1 MLAISVEFLHGTYRA
16 DPDGGAAT
24 GRAELGEWP
33 PSVARVLAAF
43 VAADGM
49 GDDCRVT
56 DGTELEY
63 LESLGAP
70 VIHAEPEP
78 LHQPLHPRYVVLA
91 AGPVRKIGKD
101 YPAGHQE
108 YPARTGALVRPGV
121 RVALRHP
128 AVVYAWQDVD
138 PAGFMRALRLR
149 AARIGYL
156 GCADS
161 PVRVRVTETVDADAV
176 GPLHPFAPNTAGT
189 RMVSV
194 PRPGHHLAAL
204 RAAYEAWQEHG
215 AGTARSQFPALRNLV
230 AYAGPEDVPH
240 THEAGRVVA
249 WLRFKTGVSGRRVGD
264 VTAAL
269 KAAVM
274 SRYHRLYGDPI
285 PPALHGHGYE
295 GTGFEIARYL
305 ALPNVGFEH
314 SDGRIHGA
322 AVWLPHDCDDTTV
335 ERARAAARS
344 VHLLQTSR
352 LRVGVAPWQGE
363 DRPRAATPRRWLWR
377 SKTWATAVPAIH
389 ERFGRLNLAEL
400 QRWCRHAGLPEPVA
414 FRSARVPLVPGA
426 LALHPTEVQR
436 PAPHTPA
443 DARPYSHI
451 ELRFA
456 EAVRGPVV
464 IGGGRSRGFG
474 LCVPTDDRS
483 EARDKTEGRESHG

>member
-33 PSVARVLAAF
+33 PSVARLLAAF

-49 GDDCRVT
+49 GADCRVT
-56 DGTELEY
+56 DGTELEF
-63 LESLGAP
+63 LEGLGAP

-91 AGPVRKIGKD
+91 AGPVRKIGKN

-121 RVALRHP
+121 RVALKHP
-128 AVVYAWQDVD
+128 TAVYAWQDAD
-138 PAGFMRALRLR
+138 PEGFLEALRRR
-149 AARIGYL
+149 AARIGYV

-161 PVRVRVTETVDADAV
+161 PARVRVAEALDV
-176 GPLHPFAPNTAGT
+176 GIVEPLYAFCPHAAGT

-204 RAAYEAWQEHG
+204 QAAYETWQEHG

-230 AYAGPEDVPH
+230 AYAGPEDMSD
-240 THEAGRVVA
+240 TQEAGRVVA
-249 WLRFKTGVSGRRVGD
+249 WLRFKQSVPGRRLAD

-269 KAAVM
+269 KASVM
-274 SRYHRLYGDPI
+274 SRYQLLYGDPI
-285 PPALHGHGYE
+285 PPVLHGHGYE

-305 ALPNVGFEH
+305 ALPNAGFNR

-322 AVWLPHDCDDTTV
+322 ALWLPTDCDETTV
-335 ERARAAARS
+335 ERARAAARA
-344 VHLLQTSR
+344 VQLLQTAR
-352 LRVGVAPWQGE
+352 LTVGVVPWQGE
-363 DRPRAATPRRWLWR
+363 DRPRAATPGRWLQR

-389 ERFGRLNLAEL
+389 ERFGKLSLAEL
-400 QRWCRHAGLPEPVA
+400 RRWCRHAGLPEPVA

-426 LALHPTEVQR
+426 LTLHPTEVQR
-436 PAPHTPA
+436 PAPHARGTPK
-443 DARPYSHI
+443 PYSHI

-474 LCVPTDDRS
+474 LCVPISDRAD
-483 EARDKTEGRESHG
+483 EAKGQA

>member
-1 MLAISVEFLHGTYRA
+1 MLTISIEFLHGTYRA

-33 PSVARVLAAF
+33 PSVARLLAAF

-56 DGTELEY
+56 DGTELEF

-121 RVALRHP
+121 RVALKHP
-128 AVVYAWQDVD
+128 TVVYAWTDADTVD
-138 PAGFMRALRLR
+138 FLEALRIR

-161 PVRVRVTETVDADAV
+161 PVRVRVTETLDADSV
-176 GPLHPFAPNTAGT
+176 GSLHAFWPHTAGT

-215 AGTARSQFPALRNLV
+215 TGVARSQFPALRNLV
-230 AYAGPEDVPH
+230 AYAGPEDESD
-240 THEAGRVVA
+240 THAVGRVVA
-249 WLRFKTGVSGRRVGD
+249 WLRFKSSVPGRRVGD

-274 SRYHRLYGDPI
+274 SRYQRLYGDPI

-295 GTGFEIARYL
+295 GTGFDIARYL
-305 ALPNVGFEH
+305 ALPNVGFDH

-322 AVWLPHDCDDTTV
+322 AVWLPRDCDETTA
-335 ERARAAARS
+335 ERARAAARA
-344 VHLLQTSR
+344 VQLLQTAR
-352 LRVGVAPWQGE
+352 LQVGVAPWQGE
-363 DRPRAATPRRWLWR
+363 DRPRAATPRRWLR
-377 SKTWATAVPAIH
+377 QSKTWATAVPAIH
-389 ERFGRLNLAEL
+389 ERFGRLSLAEL

-426 LALHPTEVQR
+426 LTLHQTEVQR
-436 PAPHTPA
+436 PAPHMTGDPK
-443 DARPYSHI
+443 PYSHI
-451 ELRFA
+451 ALRFA

-474 LCVPTDDRS
+474 LCVPIGDKDRDN
-483 EARDKTEGRESHG
+483 EAEGQV

>member
-16 DPDGGAAT
+16 DPDGSAVT

-33 PSVARVLAAF
+33 PSVARLLAAF

-56 DGTELEY
+56 DGTELEF

-70 VIHAEPEP
+70 AIHAEPEP

-121 RVALRHP
+121 RVALKHP
-128 AVVYAWQDVD
+128 TVVYAWQNAD
-138 PAGFMRALRLR
+138 PADSFEALRLR

-161 PVRVRVTETVDADAV
+161 PVRVRVTEALDASLV
-176 GPLHPFAPNTAGT
+176 ESLHAFRPHTAGT

-204 RAAYEAWQEHG
+204 RVAHAAWQEHG
-215 AGTARSQFPALRNLV
+215 AGTARSQYPALRNLV
-230 AYAGPEDVPH
+230 AYAGPEDISD
-240 THEAGRVVA
+240 TQEAGRVVV
-249 WLRFKTGVSGRRVGD
+249 WLRFKQSLPGRRVGD
-264 VTAAL
+264 VTATL

-274 SRYHRLYGDPI
+274 SKYQRLYGDPI
-285 PPALHGHGYE
+285 PPVLHGHGYG

-305 ALPNVGFEH
+305 ALPHVGFDH

-322 AVWLPHDCDDTTV
+322 AVWLPRDCDETTI

-344 VHLLQTSR
+344 VQMLQASR
-352 LRVGVAPWQGE
+352 LEVAVVPWQGE
-363 DRPRAATPRRWLWR
+363 DRPRAATPQRWLRR

-389 ERFGRLNLAEL
+389 ERFGRLSLAEL
-400 QRWCRHAGLPEPVA
+400 QRWCRHAGLPQPVA
-414 FRSARVPLVPGA
+414 FRSARVPLVKGA
-426 LALHPTEVQR
+426 LTLHPTEVQR
-436 PAPHTPA
+436 PAPHASGAPK
-443 DARPYSHI
+443 PYSHI
-451 ELRFA
+451 ALRFA

-474 LCVPTDDRS
+474 LCVPISDKNTDD
-483 EARDKTEGRESHG
+483 EAEGQV

>member
-16 DPDGGAAT
+16 DPDGGAVT

-33 PSVARVLAAF
+33 PSVARLLAAF

-56 DGTELEY
+56 DGTELEF

-70 VIHAEPEP
+70 AIHAEPEP
-78 LHQPLHPRYVVLA
+78 LHQPLRPRYVVLA

-121 RVALRHP
+121 RVALKYP
-128 AVVYAWQDVD
+128 TVVYAWQDADPVD
-138 PAGFMRALRLR
+138 SFEALRLR

-161 PVRVRVTETVDADAV
+161 PVRVRVTEALDAGTVE
-176 GPLHPFAPNTAGT
+176 PLHAFCPHTAGT

-194 PRPGHHLAAL
+194 PRPGYHLTAL
-204 RAAYEAWQEHG
+204 RVAYEAWQEHG
-215 AGTARSQFPALRNLV
+215 AGIARSQFPALRNLV
-230 AYAGPEDVPH
+230 AYAGPEDMSD
-240 THEAGRVVA
+240 TQEAGRVVA
-249 WLRFKTGVSGRRVGD
+249 WLRFKASVPGRRVGE

-274 SRYHRLYGDPI
+274 SRYQRLYGDPI

-305 ALPNVGFEH
+305 ALPNVGFDH
-314 SDGRIHGA
+314 SDGQIHGA
-322 AVWLPHDCDDTTV
+322 AVWLPRDCDETTF

-344 VHLLQTSR
+344 VQMLQTSR
-352 LRVGVAPWQGE
+352 LAVEVAPRQGE
-363 DRPRAATPRRWLWR
+363 DWPRAATPRRWLRR
-377 SKTWATAVPAIH
+377 SRTWVTAVPAIH
-389 ERFGRLNLAEL
+389 ERFGRLSLAEL
-400 QRWCRHAGLPEPVA
+400 QRWCRHAGLPEPTA

-426 LALHPTEVQR
+426 LTLHPTEVQR
-436 PAPHTPA
+436 PAPHATETPKL
-443 DARPYSHI
+443 YSHFA
-451 ELRFA
+451 LRFA

-464 IGGGRSRGFG
+464 IGAGRSRGFG
-474 LCVPTDDRS
+474 LCVPISDED
-483 EARDKTEGRESHG
+483 RDKEAEAQA